1 MKNSEDRPPF
11 TEISE
16 FIEKVLLNQDPEGFA
31 TEGDEEIYSY
41 ARNLTRAISADYL
54 NQEEPHYQND
64 YVVSPDYIDVLP
76 VKDDNDYTTE
86 LAKSNFSG
94 TSGTGTSGTGNSAV
108 TMAHIEP
115 LPRVPSR
122 VLEKR
127 HVSSASSLETGELF
141 ERVALLDESNNFAET
156 EASCKQDDSSA
167 EAEALVSQ
175 KNSGEVVYVL
185 DTHI

>member
-1 MKNSEDRPPF
+1 MSKCWMKDSGDRPQF

-16 FIEKVLLNQDPEGFA
+16 FMEKVLLNQDPGGFA
-31 TEGDEEIYSY
+31 TEDDEGIYSY

-54 NQEEPHYQND
+54 NQEDPHYQND

-76 VKDDNDYTTE
+76 VKEDNDYTTE
-86 LAKSNFSG
+86 LAKSDFSG
-94 TSGTGTSGTGNSAV
+94 TSGTVNAAV
-108 TMAHIEP
+108 KAAHIEP
-115 LPRVPSR
+115 LPRAPSR